1 MSATSQQQ
9 ATHKTRQQASQSQP
23 SGRTNNTKTSKVRP
37 AFPDN
42 DKLLTPMCSNEA
54 NDVNNQLHPS
64 KDGNDVTTLI
74 LEYGPY
80 MN

>member
-1 MSATSQQQ
+1 
-9 ATHKTRQQASQSQP
+9 
-23 SGRTNNTKTSKVRP
+23 
-37 AFPDN
+37 
-42 DKLLTPMCSNEA
+42 MCSNEA